1 LDRFGLRQGED
12 RLWEGDQGKALA
24 AHSTLNRLEL
34 GALSGDTRYKKI
46 IARPEEIEALLI
58 EERVKAIPRKSLEII
73 LDLMP
78 LMTLCMATRK
88 ELSFTV
94 VITGTIVTCPFTAF
108 AATSRSWR
116 NCETASAMSAAAQ

>member
-1 LDRFGLRQGED
+1 
-12 RLWEGDQGKALA
+12 
-24 AHSTLNRLEL
+24 LNRLEL
-34 GALSGDTRYKKI
+34 GALSGETRYKKI

-58 EERVKAIPRKSLEII
+58 EEGAKPFPERAWRSSWILIPV
-73 LDLMP
+73 
-78 LMTLCMATRK
+78 MTLCMATRK
-88 ELSFTV
+88 ELSFT